1 MQNAL
6 QTEISINPSKKLK
19 IEQIDTNNHQQKK
32 VTEIN

>member
-19 IEQIDTNNHQQKK
+19 IEQIDTNNHQQK
-32 VTEIN
+32 VRREIS